1 MNHSSN
7 AYALIS
13 GASQGLGKAL
23 ALELASR
30 SCNLLLVS
38 LKNEGLEA
46 LSAQIRREF
55 GVDVQYF
62 EADFCEQ
69 NAVYDIARWA
79 RKKFPVFMLVNNAG
93 IGGTKAFE
101 KASPEYMDRI
111 IQVNVRA
118 STLLTRLMLPELRQ
132 HPRAY
137 ILNVS
142 SMASFSP
149 LPFKTVYPASKAFVS
164 VFSQSLKAEL
174 RNSNVKVSVIHPGPL
189 PTNPDVKERIAR
201 LGRLGQMGLLSPER
215 LARLSID
222 RLLNG
227 QFRLIPGLMNKVNRF
242 LLAMVPDV
250 VKLPLLCRLMQRE
263 LGEQSF
269 HIQSKPLNL
278 N

>member
-69 NAVYDIARWA
+69 NAVYDIASWA
-79 RKKFPVFMLVNNAG
+79 REKFPVFMLVNNAG

-118 STLLTRLMLPELRQ
+118 STLLTRLMLPALRQ

-149 LPFKTVYPASKAFVS
+149 LPFKTVYPASKAFIS

-174 RNSNVKVSVIHPGPL
+174 RNSNVKVSVIHPGPV
-189 PTNPDVKERIAR
+189 PTNPDVKARIAR
-201 LGRLGQMGLLSPER
+201 LGRLGRMGLLSPER

-250 VKLPLLCRLMQRE
+250 LKLPLLCRLMQRE